1 MEQCARMSEGGERGG
16 EMAEWQVARLIPTWG
31 ISSDAEAEMRA
42 SSAMLAVLSI
52 VRDFSSALLTPM
64 GAPTARKATVESF
77 IEVAFKLND
86 GTPVRPDGLIRVTY
100 NKRVFTALV
109 EVKTGKN
116 RLQAEQVNGYWEV
129 ARQFGFDA
137 VITIS
142 NEISVSGRH
151 PTEGL
156 KFRSKSKVQVHHLS
170 WAQVLSTAVM
180 CKVHRG
186 VDDLE
191 QAWILGELIRYLECE
206 ASGAL
211 SFSDMGPKWVSV
223 RDGARSGT
231 LRKNLPE
238 VKEVV
243 LLWDQLLQFA
253 ALRLGREIGADV
265 HQTFPR
271 SQSDPKI
278 RSNYLIDSLC
288 DSGRMDGTL
297 KVPNAVGPI
306 TLGADLRARQVF
318 ASVDVPAPM
327 DRGSR
332 ARASWLLK
340 QLGEEAHPTLLIEEW
355 ARNARTPIVTT
366 LGAVRENRELL
377 DDPEG
382 REILRFRLI
391 LRADAGS
398 ARAAGGKTPGFVDS
412 VIDLL
417 DRFYGTVVQGITPWV
432 PKAPRLV
439 PKEPQTPAA
448 PEVAES
454 RAEVEVAVAEA
465 VEVFSAE
472 AANAEDVG
480 PNDSE

>member
-1 MEQCARMSEGGERGG
+1 
-16 EMAEWQVARLIPTWG
+16 MAEWQVARLIPTWG
-31 ISSDAEAEMRA
+31 ITSDAEAEMRA
-42 SSAMLAVLSI
+42 SSAVLAVLSI

-64 GAPTARKATVESF
+64 GAPSARKATVESF
-77 IEVAFKLND
+77 IEVSFKLND
-86 GTPVRPDGLIRVTY
+86 GTPVRPDGLVRVTY
-100 NKRVFTALV
+100 SKRVFSALV

-116 RLQAEQVNGYWEV
+116 RLQADQVNGYWEA

-170 WAQVLSTAVM
+170 WAQVLATAVM

-186 VDDLE
+186 IGDVE
-191 QAWILGELIRYLECE
+191 QAWILGELIRYLESD

-211 SFSDMGPKWVSV
+211 SFSDMGPNWVTV
-223 RDGARSGT
+223 RDGARTAT

-238 VKEVV
+238 VKEVAH
-243 LLWDQLLQFA
+243 LWDQLLQYA

-271 SQSDPKI
+271 SQSDPKL
-278 RSNYLIDSLC
+278 RSNYLVDSLC
-288 DSGRMDGTL
+288 DSGRLDGTL
-297 KVPNAVGPI
+297 RVPNAVGPI
-306 TLGADLRARQVF
+306 SLGADLRARQVF
-318 ASVDVPAPM
+318 ASVEVTAPS

-332 ARASWLLK
+332 ARATWLLK
-340 QLGEEAHPTLLIEEW
+340 QLNDEVHPSLTIEQW
-355 ARNARTPIVTT
+355 TRNARTPFVTT

-382 REILRFRLI
+382 REVLRYRLI
-391 LRADAGS
+391 LRADAGP
-398 ARAAGGKTPGFVDS
+398 ARIAGGRTPGFVDS

-417 DRFYGTVVQGITPWV
+417 DRFYGTVVQGITAWV

-439 PKEPQTPAA
+439 PKEPPGPKG
-448 PEVAES
+448 PELVDS
-454 RAEVEVAVAEA
+454 RAEVEQAVIEA
-465 VEVFSAE
+465 VEV
-472 AANAEDVG
+472 ANAETRQ
-480 PNDSE
+480 PANDDLREGD

>member
-1 MEQCARMSEGGERGG
+1 
-16 EMAEWQVARLIPTWG
+16 MAEWQVARLIPTWG
-31 ISSDAEAEMRA
+31 ISSDTEAEMRA
-42 SSAMLAVLSI
+42 SSATLAVLSI

-64 GAPTARKATVESF
+64 GAPSARKATVESF

-86 GTPVRPDGLIRVTY
+86 GTLVRPDGLVRVTY

-116 RLQAEQVNGYWEV
+116 RLQADQVNSYWEV

-137 VITIS
+137 VITVS

-170 WAQVLSTAVM
+170 WAQVLASAVM

-186 VDDLE
+186 VDDVE

-238 VKEVV
+238 VREVA

-271 SQSDPKI
+271 SQSDPKT
-278 RSNYLIDSLC
+278 RSNYLVDSLC
-288 DSGRMDGTL
+288 DSGRVDGTL

-306 TLGADLRARQVF
+306 TVGADLRARQVF
-318 ASVDVPAPM
+318 ASVDVPAPL

-332 ARASWLLK
+332 ARATWLLK
-340 QLGEEAHPTLLIEEW
+340 QLSEEAHPTLMIEEW
-355 ARNARTPIVTT
+355 ARNARSPIVAT
-366 LGAVRENRELL
+366 LGAVRESRELL

-391 LRADAGS
+391 LRSDAGS

-432 PKAPRLV
+432 PKAPRLA
-439 PKEPQTPAA
+439 PKGITPAP
-448 PEVAES
+448 PEVAEG
-454 RAEVEVAVAEA
+454 RRDEVEAGVAEA
-465 VEVFSAE
+465 VQVATAG
-472 AANAEDVG
+472 AADAKD
-480 PNDSE
+480 PS